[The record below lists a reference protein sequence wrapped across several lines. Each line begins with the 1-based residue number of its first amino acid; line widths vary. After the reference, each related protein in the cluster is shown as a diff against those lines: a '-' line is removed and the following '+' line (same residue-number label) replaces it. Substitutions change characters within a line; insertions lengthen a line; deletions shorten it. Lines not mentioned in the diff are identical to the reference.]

1 MRNKILLVGVI
12 ALFLLTRLYKITEIP
27 ASLYWDEASI
37 SFNAYSVMLTGK
49 DEWGDFLPLH
59 FRAFGEFKLPIYIYT
74 VAFFEKIFGL
84 SEFAVRF
91 PAVMFSLASII
102 LTYLL
107 TFKILNKK
115 STALFAAFFMTVS
128 PWFFIFSRT
137 GYEATAGLMFLMLGI
152 YLFSLKKNR
161 FLILSVISFILSI
174 YSYNA
179 FRIITPLIFL
189 LILPTIY
196 YDSLVYHT
204 KNISKGKLLVVFL
217 SVIIFITSLFPV
229 IRQMQS
235 NDGVSRWQTISI
247 FNDTKNGG
255 EIFVKFTGNYL
266 SHFNPDFLFISGDK
280 NLRSQQEGF
289 GQLYWVELPLLLAG
303 LIFIFTRRKM
313 IYFLPLLV
321 VLLAPIP
328 AAITKESPHAL
339 RGITVV
345 PFISIISAL
354 GVSFLIEKFKK
365 RLVLK
370 VAAVVFFLVFF
381 LNYFYNFIIFYPTSS
396 AGDWQ
401 YGYKALFTEYNSTFG
416 QYDHVIVSD
425 FYGQPYIFALY
436 YLRYHPEKLKAEV
449 AYNSVDKWGFST
461 VASFNNFL
469 FKKITL
475 ENLPS
480 GRLLIFASP
489 SEKLVNLKESS
500 VVKGLNGNIAF
511 YVYEYEK

>member
-1 MRNKILLVGVI
+1 MNSKLLLIGII

-37 SFNAYSVMLTGK
+37 GFNAYSVILTGK

-74 VAFFEKIFGL
+74 VALFEKLFGL
-84 SEFAVRF
+84 NEFAVRF
-91 PAVMFSLASII
+91 PATLFSLGSVI

-115 STALFAAFFMTVS
+115 SVALFAAFFMTVS

-137 GYEATAGLMFLMLGI
+137 GYEATAGLMFFLLGI
-152 YLFSLKKNR
+152 YLFLSSFKKNWL
-161 FLILSVISFILSI
+161 LIFSVISFILSI

-179 FRIITPLIFL
+179 FRVIVPFVL
-189 LILPTIY
+189 LGVPI
-196 YDSLVYHT
+196 VYHT
-204 KNISKGKLLVVFL
+204 KKTLLIVCL
-217 SVIIFITSLFPV
+217 SMVIFITGFIPV

-235 NDGVSRWQTISI
+235 NDGINRWQAVSI
-247 FNDTKNGG
+247 FNNEKVGQELLVN
-255 EIFVKFTGNYL
+255 FSRNYL
-266 SHFNPDFLFISGDK
+266 SNFNPEFLFISGDK
-280 NLRSQQEGF
+280 NLRSQQGGF
-289 GQLYWVELPLLLAG
+289 GQLYWVELPLLIAG
-303 LIFIFTRRKM
+303 LIFILVKRKM
-313 IYFLPLLV
+313 IYYLPLLV
-321 VLLAPIP
+321 VLLAPTP

-354 GVSFLIEKFKK
+354 GISFLIEKFKK

-381 LNYFYNFIIFYPTSS
+381 LNYFYNFISFYPAIS
-396 AGDWQ
+396 ATDWQ

-416 QYDHVIVSD
+416 QYDRVIISD

-436 YLRYHPEKLKAEV
+436 YLRYHPEKFIAE
-449 AYNSVDKWGFST
+449 AEYNSVDKWGFST
-461 VASFNNFL
+461 AASFNNFS
-469 FKKITL
+469 FRKINL
-475 ENLPS
+475 DNLPN
-480 GRLLIFASP
+480 GKLLVFASP
-489 SEKLVNLKESS
+489 SEKLVNLEEADIVKNLDGS
-500 VVKGLNGNIAF
+500 VAF
-511 YVYEYEK
+511 YVYEYTR